1 MAMIAAASMTQDSG
15 FHMKPRNLRNLLSCG
30 HQNPSYKQLLYI
42 YTRSTQQVGGKKET
56 NLLLLELV
64 WAKDFEALL
73 RLLGGETL
81 AAASQI
87 LEHFLE
93 GDVLLQRRER
103 RKATQLLM
111 MPRTL
116 LREFCLLLL
125 LLRGT
130 SMAQMLTL

>member
-1 MAMIAAASMTQDSG
+1 MTQDSG

-93 GDVLLQRRER
+93 GDVLLQRREKKSNTIAYDAANSSER
-103 RKATQLLM
+103 ILPTTVATTWNEYGPNAYSLG
-111 MPRTL
+111 
-116 LREFCLLLL
+116 C
-125 LLRGT
+125 T
-130 SMAQMLTL
+130 SS